1 MSLTVW
7 AIIAALAAA
16 GIILVAGFIT
26 ISLIKEKLKDKYSN
40 FWKAKIKDKY
50 ETLGVPVVEV
60 EVEDLYGN
68 TIGENKFA
76 SLDGCSSYISKGDVL
91 YS

>member
-1 MSLTVW
+1 MSLTVGL
-7 AIIAALAAA
+7 IIAALAAA

-26 ISLIKEKLKDKYSN
+26 ISLIKEKLKNKYSN

-60 EVEDLYGN
+60 EVKDLYGN
-68 TIGENKFA
+68 TIDENKFA
-76 SLDGCSSYISKGDVL
+76 SLDGCSNSISKGDVL

>member
-16 GIILVAGFIT
+16 GVILVAGFLT
-26 ISLIKEKLKDKYSN
+26 SSLIKEKLKKKYSN

-60 EVEDLYGN
+60 EVKDLYGN

>member
-7 AIIAALAAA
+7 AIIAALAAV
-16 GIILVAGFIT
+16 GIIIVAGFIT
-26 ISLIKEKLKDKYSN
+26 ASLIKEKLKEQYSN